1 MPKRPDS
8 LETLQIALEL
18 IQRIPKGRTVTAAE
32 LRQQLSDAGFERDMR
47 TIQRQL
53 ETLSEYLDLDRDDST
68 KPYRYSWKERAKG
81 FSIPS
86 LSVQESLLL
95 TLAEQQLQNLL
106 PARLMKSME
115 GFFVQ
120 ARQQL
125 GAQDSTKHER
135 EWLEKVRVVST
146 GQPLLP
152 PKVDPDVFE
161 QVSNALF
168 ANQWLTVEYKNA
180 AGKQTESR
188 VMPLGLAQQGPRM
201 YLVCRFDGYDNE
213 RSLALHRIVSARTS
227 TFTFVRPKDFDL
239 GQYDNDG
246 RFAYG
251 DGELV
256 RLSFRIEKEAGLHLL
271 ESPLSAEQEVV
282 ELEDDYEISATVV
295 DSAMLEWWLR
305 GFGEAVRDIKKS
317 MAVNAGG
324 KMA

>member
-53 ETLSEYLDLDRDDST
+53 ETLSEYFDIDRDDST
-68 KPYRYSWKERAKG
+68 KPYRYCWKERAKG
-81 FSIPS
+81 FSLPS
-86 LSVQESLLL
+86 LSAQESLLL
-95 TLAEQQLQNLL
+95 TLAEQQLHNLL

-115 GFFVQ
+115 GFFIQ

-125 GAQDSTKHER
+125 GVQGGKKHES
-135 EWLEKVRVVST
+135 EWLKKVRVVSIS
-146 GQPLLP
+146 QPLLP

-213 RSLALHRIVSARTS
+213 RSLALHRILSARPS
-227 TFTFVRPKDFDL
+227 SFTFERPQDFDL
-239 GQYDNDG
+239 EQYDNDG

-251 DGELV
+251 NGNLV
-256 RLSFRIEKEAGLHLL
+256 RLSFRIEKEAGFHLL
-271 ESPLSAEQEVV
+271 ESPLS
-282 ELEDDYEISATVV
+282 DDQQVTEEKDFYRITATVV
-295 DSAMLEWWLR
+295 DTAILDWWLR
-305 GFGEAVRDIKKS
+305 GFGDAISNISKLKRS
-317 MAVNAGG
+317 L
-324 KMA
+324 

>member
-53 ETLSEYLDLDRDDST
+53 ETLSEYFDIDRDDST
-68 KPYRYSWKERAKG
+68 KPYRYCWKERAKG
-81 FSIPS
+81 LSLPS
-86 LSVQESLLL
+86 LSAQESLLL
-95 TLAEQQLQNLL
+95 TLAEQQLHNLL

-115 GFFVQ
+115 GFFIQ
-120 ARQQL
+120 AHQQL
-125 GAQDSTKHER
+125 GAQDSTKRER

-146 GQPLLP
+146 SQPLLP

-188 VMPLGLAQQGPRM
+188 IMPLGLAQQGPRM

-213 RSLALHRIVSARTS
+213 RSLALHRILSARAS
-227 TFTFVRPKDFDL
+227 TFSFERPKDFDL
-239 GQYDNDG
+239 EKYDSNG

-251 DGELV
+251 DGEFV
-256 RLSFRIEKEAGLHLL
+256 RLSFSIEKEAGLHLL
-271 ESPLSAEQEVV
+271 ESPLSADQQVV
-282 ELEDDYEISATVV
+282 ELEDSYEISATVV

-305 GFGEAVRDIKKS
+305 GFGNAVGG
-317 MAVNAGG
+317 VNRTA
-324 KMA
+324 AS